1 MREDSTLVV
10 FATLAGGA
18 VLKYAAFVY
27 LSRKAQQ
34 MKFQFVGKVSEL
46 LVYPIKSCRGM
57 TMESTHCNRLGVWHQ
72 GVGDR
77 HWTVSTKNGVYLTQR
92 QQPRMALIRT
102 SIHGNMMHLDA
113 PGMET
118 LKLQINP
125 QIDERKISKV
135 TIKTD
140 TIESLDCGDIAA
152 NWFNRYLK
160 LDGLRLHFSPKS
172 MAKRDASKAVKNWS
186 HDAKPGDITA
196 FSDYCGYML
205 MGEESLNDLNNRLE
219 KPVTML
225 NFRPNIVVSGCP
237 AYEEDNWKMI
247 KIGKAVFRQIDACT
261 RCILTTVD
269 QYKGEKSKDEEPL
282 TTLKTYRLKEPFGPK
297 PALGIHLALDVEGTI
312 NVGDEVYAIRE

>member
-34 MKFQFVGKVSEL
+34 MKYQFVGKVSEL

-77 HWTVSTKNGVYLTQR
+77 
-92 QQPRMALIRT
+92 
-102 SIHGNMMHLDA
+102 
-113 PGMET
+113 
-118 LKLQINP
+118 
-125 QIDERKISKV
+125 
-135 TIKTD
+135 IKTD

-186 HDAKPGDITA
+186 HDAKPGDIV
-196 FSDYCGYML
+196 
-205 MGEESLNDLNNRLE
+205 N
-219 KPVTML
+219 
-225 NFRPNIVVSGCP
+225 
-237 AYEEDNWKMI
+237 
-247 KIGKAVFRQIDACT
+247 
-261 RCILTTVD
+261 
-269 QYKGEKSKDEEPL
+269 
-282 TTLKTYRLKEPFGPK
+282 
-297 PALGIHLALDVEGTI
+297 IHLYELSLCLLAS
-312 NVGDEVYAIRE
+312 NV